1 MSKIKI
7 DSKTMTDM
15 IIDLRQRGLD
25 PNDYFDFGVEGAS
38 TLVEGQTTL
47 SEFTEPE
54 KKSKIIRRKSEPKKK
69 THPTKG
75 KKKMTYVQS
84 LEKFKNVN
92 EARLATL
99 PDGIRTFE
107 EALAETNG
115 DRPAAAAILHEL
127 SSCKETW
134 LTDVSRTPSGS
145 VVNYVEKYIERV
157 VRKKKSAKP
166 KKGKKSRPYV
176 KFTSKERLDALPKG
190 EVTFRAH
197 VERSDSPEEA
207 AYTLSRVSRKPAH
220 WLRRTTNRGDGR
232 FVRHC
237 IRWLE
242 NNSYERG
249 VVEKKV
255 QEKDLGVPW
264 TQDEVDW
271 MSRNYANLRSAGMSN
286 RAIADLLR
294 SKTGNHFSRTEKE
307 FSNMVENLSL

>member
-1 MSKIKI
+1 MKIKI
-7 DSKTMTDM
+7 QLNQMADLM
-15 IIDLRQRGLD
+15 IALKNRGED
-25 PNDYFDFGVEGAS
+25 PNDYFEIGVDEGS

-54 KKSKIIRRKSEPKKK
+54 KKSVKKSKKSEPKKK
-69 THPTKG
+69 AHPTKG
-75 KKKMTYVQS
+75 KKKMSYVQS
-84 LEKFKNVN
+84 LDKFKNLS

-99 PDGIRTFE
+99 PDGLRTFE

-115 DRPAAAAILHEL
+115 DRPTAAAILHEL
-127 SSCKETW
+127 SSDKEIW
-134 LTDVSRTPSGS
+134 LTSRSRKPSGS
-145 VVNYVEKYIERV
+145 VVYSVEKYIKNV

-220 WLRRTTNRGDGR
+220 WLRRTTDRGDGR

-242 NNSYERG
+242 NNSYKRG
-249 VVEKKV
+249 VVEKNP

-271 MSRNYANLRSAGMSN
+271 MSRNYANLRSAGMSIN
-286 RAIADLLR
+286 AIAELLR
-294 SKTGNHFSRTEKE
+294 SKAGNDFSRTEE
-307 FSNMVENLSL
+307 EISNMVENLSL

>member
-69 THPTKG
+69 AHPTKG
-75 KKKMTYVQS
+75 KKKMNYIQS
-84 LEKFKNVN
+84 LDKFKNLS

-99 PDGIRTFE
+99 PDGLRTFE

-127 SSCKETW
+127 SSDKQIW
-134 LTDVSRTPSGS
+134 LTSRSRKPSGS
-145 VVNYVEKYIERV
+145 VVYSVEKYIKNV

-166 KKGKKSRPYV
+166 KKGKKTRPYV

-197 VERSDSPEEA
+197 VERSDDPEEA

-249 VVEKKV
+249 VVEKTP

-264 TQDEVDW
+264 TQDEVYW
-271 MSRNYANLRSAGMSN
+271 MSNNYANLRSAGMSN

-307 FSNMVENLSL
+307 FSNMVENLGL

>member
-69 THPTKG
+69 AHPTKG
-75 KKKMTYVQS
+75 KKKMTYVQRF
-84 LEKFKNVN
+84 EKFKNVN

-99 PDGIRTFE
+99 PDGIKTFE
-107 EALAETNG
+107 EVLAETNG
-115 DRPAAAAILHEL
+115 DRIAAAPILHEL

-145 VVNYVEKYIERV
+145 VVRNVEKYVKGV

-166 KKGKKSRPYV
+166 KKGKKSKPYV
-176 KFTSKERLDALPKG
+176 KFTSKGRLDALPNG

-207 AYTLSRVSRKPAH
+207 AYTLSRVSSNPAH
-220 WLRRTTNRGDGR
+220 WLRRTTDRGDGR

-249 VVEKKV
+249 VVEKNP
-255 QEKDLGVPW
+255 QETDLGVPW

-271 MSRNYANLRSAGMSN
+271 MSRNYANLRSAGMSIN
-286 RAIADLLR
+286 AIAELLR
-294 SKTGNHFSRTEKE
+294 SKVGNDFSRTEE
-307 FSNMVENLSL
+307 EISNMVENLGL

>member
-7 DSKTMTDM
+7 DSKIMTEM
-15 IIDLRQRGLD
+15 IIDLRERGED
-25 PNDYFDFGVEGAS
+25 PNNYFEVVEKTET

-54 KKSKIIRRKSEPKKK
+54 KKSKIIRRKSEPKKRA
-69 THPTKG
+69 HPTKG
-75 KKKMTYVQS
+75 KKKMSYVQRFD
-84 LEKFKNVN
+84 KFKNVN

-99 PDGIRTFE
+99 PEGIKTFE
-107 EALAETNG
+107 EAMAAANG

-127 SSCKETW
+127 SNCKETW

-145 VVNYVEKYIERV
+145 VVNYVERYINNV

-176 KFTSKERLDALPKG
+176 KFTSKERLDALPEG

-207 AYTLSRVSRKPAH
+207 AYTLSRVSRNPAH

-232 FVRHC
+232 LVRHC

-242 NNSYERG
+242 NTSYERG
-249 VVEKKV
+249 VVEKNP

-271 MSRNYANLRSAGMSN
+271 MSRNYANLRSAGMSIN
-286 RAIADLLR
+286 AIAELLR
-294 SKTGNHFSRTEKE
+294 SKVGNDFSRTEKE
-307 FSNMVENLSL
+307 ISNMVENLGL